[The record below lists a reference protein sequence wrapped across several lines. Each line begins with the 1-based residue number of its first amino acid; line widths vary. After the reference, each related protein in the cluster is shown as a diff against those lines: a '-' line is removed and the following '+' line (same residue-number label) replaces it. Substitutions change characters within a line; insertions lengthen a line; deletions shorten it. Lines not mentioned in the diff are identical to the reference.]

1 MTNADDQTPAVP
13 PVPPVTPTEP
23 PAAAAASDTPPPA
36 SPYSAPEATPTYAAT
51 PPTYTPSSAQNPYGS
66 APAGYAPGGVAPS
79 RGLSIASMILGI
91 LGVLG
96 AGPGL
101 LLSIAAVITGHMAQR
116 RQPYA
121 RGFWLTGL
129 ITGYAGILFGL
140 IVIALFIFIFIIA
153 AASGTSGDYYYDS

>member
-1 MTNADDQTPAVP
+1 MTNADDQTPPAVP
-13 PVPPVTPTEP
+13 PVPPVEP
-23 PAAAAASDTPPPA
+23 PTGDTPPPA
-36 SPYSAPEATPTYAAT
+36 SPYAPPAAT
-51 PPTYTPSSAQNPYGS
+51 AAAGYPAAPPTYTPASPQNPYAS
-66 APAGYAPGGVAPS
+66 APNGYAPGGVAPA
-79 RGLSIASMILGI
+79 RGLSITSMILGI

-96 AGPGL
+96 AGPGI

-140 IVIALFIFIFIIA
+140 LVIAFIVFAIILA
-153 AASGTSGDYYYDS
+153 VADNNSYYYNS